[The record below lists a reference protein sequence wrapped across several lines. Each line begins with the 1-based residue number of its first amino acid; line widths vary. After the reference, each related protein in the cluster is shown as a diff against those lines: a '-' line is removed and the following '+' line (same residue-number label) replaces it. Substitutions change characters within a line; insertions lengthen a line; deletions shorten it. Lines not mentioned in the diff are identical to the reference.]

1 MMRRRLAAALI
12 AVAAA
17 CAACGGGSSHSV
29 GGSSAATTNG
39 NGPPVT
45 KDPSTSSLV
54 KAAHLPPCPTS
65 ASTAASHGLPDVT
78 LDCLGNGP
86 AVHVAG
92 LTGTPTVVNM
102 WAAWCIPCHAELPY
116 FDALSAHRGVRVL
129 GVDTEDTDGNAL
141 SFAAAYRPALRYPS
155 VTDPSRRVLTGV
167 KADNLPTTAFL
178 DAAGAVVH
186 VHTGPYN
193 SAAQLRQDVATYL
206 HVTA

>member
-17 CAACGGGSSHSV
+17 CAACGGGS
-29 GGSSAATTNG
+29 GSSSAG
-39 NGPPVT
+39 GPPVT
-45 KDPSTSSLV
+45 KDPSTASLV
-54 KAAHLPPCPTS
+54 KAANLPPCPTS
-65 ASTAASHGLPDVT
+65 SATASSHGLPDVT
-78 LDCLGNGP
+78 LACLGNGP

-102 WAAWCIPCHAELPY
+102 WAAWCIPCRTELAY
-116 FDALSAHRGVRVL
+116 FDALSMHRAVRVL
-129 GVDTEDTDGNAL
+129 GVDTADTDGNAL
-141 SFAAAYRPALRYPS
+141 SFAAAYGPGLRYPS

-167 KADNLPTTAFL
+167 KADNLPVTAFL
-178 DAAGAVVH
+178 DSAGAVVH
-186 VHTGPYN
+186 VHTGPYP

>member
-1 MMRRRLAAALI
+1 MRRRLAAALI
-12 AVAAA
+12 AVGAA
-17 CAACGGGSSHSV
+17 CAACGGGSSPPSV
-29 GGSSAATTNG
+29 GG
-39 NGPPVT
+39 PPIT
-45 KDPSTSSLV
+45 KDPSTTSLV

-65 ASTAASHGLPDVT
+65 AATAASHGLPDVT

-102 WAAWCIPCHAELPY
+102 WAAWCIPCRTELAY
-116 FDALSAHRGVRVL
+116 FDELSTHHALRVL
-129 GVDTEDTDGNAL
+129 GVDTADTDDNAL

-167 KADNLPTTAFL
+167 KADNLPTTAFV

-186 VHTGPYN
+186 VHTGPYD
-193 SAAQLRQDVATYL
+193 SAAALRRDVATYL

>member
-1 MMRRRLAAALI
+1 MMRRRLAATLI
-12 AVAAA
+12 AVLAAG
-17 CAACGGGSSHSV
+17 AACGGGS
-29 GGSSAATTNG
+29 GSSSAG
-39 NGPPVT
+39 GPPVT
-45 KDPSTSSLV
+45 NDPSTTSLV

-65 ASTAASHGLPDVT
+65 STTAASHGLPDVT

-86 AVHVAG
+86 AVHLAG

-102 WAAWCIPCHAELPY
+102 WAAWCIPCRSELAYFNGLSTHHA
-116 FDALSAHRGVRVL
+116 VRVL

-155 VTDPSRRVLTGV
+155 VSDPSRQVLTGV
-167 KADNLPTTAFL
+167 KQAVLPTTAFL

-186 VHTGPYN
+186 VHQGPYD
-193 SAAQLRQDVATYL
+193 SAAALRQDVATYL

>member
-1 MMRRRLAAALI
+1 MRRRLAAALI

-17 CAACGGGSSHSV
+17 CAACGSGSSP
-29 GGSSAATTNG
+29 SSAG
-39 NGPPVT
+39 GPPLT
-45 KDPSTSSLV
+45 KDPSTANLV
-54 KAAHLPPCPTS
+54 KAAHLAPCPASS
-65 ASTAASHGLPDVT
+65 ATIASHGLPDVT

-92 LTGTPTVVNM
+92 LTGKPTVVNL
-102 WAAWCIPCHAELPY
+102 WAAWCTECHAELAY
-116 FDALSAHRGVRVL
+116 FDALATHHAVRVL

-141 SFAAAYRPALRYPS
+141 SFAAAYRPAMRYPS
-155 VTDPSRRVLTGV
+155 VTDPSHRVLTGV
-167 KADNLPTTAFL
+167 KQAGLPVTAFV

-186 VHTGPYN
+186 VHQGPYD